1 MDYVFLLLSIS
12 LVWVVSEILISRI
25 KRSGPTTSK
34 LDRSSFRIL
43 WGTIIVSVSLGV
55 FLGVRGIGAVTT
67 GSVFIRWFGLF
78 LIVAGLAIRWAAIL
92 TLGKYFA
99 VDVSIRS
106 DHKVI
111 TTGVYRFVRHPAYS
125 GTILSF
131 LGLGLSFSSW
141 ISTLVIVLP
150 IVVAFVHRI
159 RIEERALAGFLGDE
173 YVRYCTTTK
182 RMIPGLY

>member
-1 MDYVFLLLSIS
+1 VF
-12 LVWVVSEILISRI
+12 V
-25 KRSGPTTSK
+25 
-34 LDRSSFRIL
+34 
-43 WGTIIVSVSLGV
+43 
-55 FLGVRGIGAVTT
+55 
-67 GSVFIRWFGLF
+67 RWFGLF
-78 LIVAGLAIRWAAIL
+78 LIVTGLAIRWVAIV

-150 IVVAFVHRI
+150 IVVAFVYRI
-159 RIEERALAGFLGDE
+159 RIEERALAGFLGNE